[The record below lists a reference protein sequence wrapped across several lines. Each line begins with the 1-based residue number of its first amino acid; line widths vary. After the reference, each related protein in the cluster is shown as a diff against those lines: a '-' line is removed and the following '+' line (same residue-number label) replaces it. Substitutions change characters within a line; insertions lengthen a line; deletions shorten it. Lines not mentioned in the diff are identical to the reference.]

1 VEELLRL
8 RDDMRRRKRWEE
20 ADLLRDCLQ
29 RAGVVVEDTNEGARW
44 RID

>member
-8 RDDMRRRKRWEE
+8 RDDMRRRKLWQE
-20 ADLLRDCLQ
+20 ADAVRDCLQ
-29 RAGVVVEDTNEGARW
+29 RARVVVEDTGAGARW